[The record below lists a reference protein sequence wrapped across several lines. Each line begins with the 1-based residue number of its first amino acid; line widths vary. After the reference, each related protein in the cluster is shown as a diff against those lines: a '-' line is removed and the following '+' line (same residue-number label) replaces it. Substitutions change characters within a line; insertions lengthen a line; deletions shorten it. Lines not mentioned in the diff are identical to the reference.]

1 MSDAFTVRKHM
12 IQRCYNPN
20 NPKYPRYGGRG
31 ITVCDR
37 WMGDNGLSNFIE
49 DMGQPPAGLSLDR
62 IDNDGNYEPTNCKWS
77 TSSEQS
83 NNTHWANKVTY
94 KGRTQ
99 TLSQWAKE
107 LGVRRQSLYGR
118 IKDGWSIERA
128 FETPL
133 NKF

>member
-37 WMGDNGLSNFIE
+37 WLGDNGLRNFIE
-49 DMGQPPAGLSLDR
+49 DMGQPPEGLSLDR

-77 TSSEQS
+77 TNSEQS

-118 IKDGWSIERA
+118 IKGGWSVERA

>member
-37 WMGDNGLSNFIE
+37 WLGDNGLRNFIE
-49 DMGQPPAGLSLDR
+49 DMGQPPEGLSLDR
-62 IDNDGNYEPTNCKWS
+62 IDNDGNYEPANCKWS

-94 KGRTQ
+94 KV
-99 TLSQWAKE
+99 E
-107 LGVRRQSLYGR
+107 LRPCRNGLKSLELDDNRYMDESRMG
-118 IKDGWSIERA
+118 GA
-128 FETPL
+128 
-133 NKF
+133 